1 MLAMQQLLAGHYV
14 LSLEEFKNTRGVQCF
29 QYLSCSCI
37 NRTKTSLHLIFKK
50 KNKHTHTHTRAHT
63 RAQRSWRCWRFYM
76 TWFYL
81 WQVQTC
87 LRDLGLTNK
96 SSCYPQRLSGGQK
109 RKLCV
114 ALALIGNSKVA
125 IPPCFSSPHSKVMVV
140 RSYLSL
146 NGNFK
151 TAILCS
157 FLHLSII
164 FAYTSYIPASQD
176 LHVLLTI
183 LVPTGKQGI
192 FHGKVLWFC

>member
-1 MLAMQQLLAGHYV
+1 
-14 LSLEEFKNTRGVQCF
+14 
-29 QYLSCSCI
+29 
-37 NRTKTSLHLIFKK
+37 
-50 KNKHTHTHTRAHT
+50 
-63 RAQRSWRCWRFYM
+63 M

-96 SSCYPQRLSGGQK
+96 SSCYPHRLSGGQK

-140 RSYLSL
+140 RSFLSL

-164 FAYTSYIPASQD
+164 FAYTSYI
-176 LHVLLTI
+176 LHPKTCTCYLRYWCLRANRGSFMGKYYGSAKTSLLIWGLT
-183 LVPTGKQGI
+183 TS
-192 FHGKVLWFC
+192 